1 MHFDK
6 LGHLC
11 APLLGPLVSLG
22 INVELG
28 QEGLNIVCIRDGYEA
43 GFKIL
48 GEIYLPLVSL
58 TWRDSIFFL

>member
-11 APLLGPLVSLG
+11 APLSGLLVSLG
-22 INVELG
+22 IDVELG
-28 QEGLNIVCIRDGYEA
+28 QEGLHIVCIRDGYAA

-48 GEIYLPLVSL
+48 VEIYLPLVSL